1 MPRRRH
7 ALPIFV
13 GTLVTLFAVA
23 ALTLGQ
29 AAQTPADKPGSNGHS
44 SWLAP
49 YRSPAQRILRE
60 AQADDFAWTR
70 LAELTDTFGHRFSG
84 SPALEDAL
92 RWIADEMRKDG
103 LDSVRL
109 EPVMVPRWVR
119 GTESAEI
126 VAPGRHTIA
135 MLGLGGSVG
144 TPPEGVE
151 AEVLV
156 VRSFEALDANSRA
169 ARGKIVVFN
178 APYTSY
184 NDTVPYRTS
193 GPARAAQYGAVAA
206 LIRSIGPT
214 GHRTPHTGSTSYANA
229 PRRIPAAAIS
239 AEDAERLQRLH
250 DRRVPVVVRLTMSAR
265 DEPDALSANVIGE
278 VAGSDKPEEVVVIA
292 GHIDS
297 WDVGTGAVDDAAGC
311 VAVWE
316 AVRLLKKLGLKPRRT
331 IRVVL
336 FTNEE
341 NGLRGAYAYREKYML
356 ELKNHVMMLETDTG
370 LFPPIGFGFSG
381 SPKAR
386 ARITEIS
393 ELVREVGANRVAAVG
408 GGADIGPSVQAGNI
422 PSMSLDGD
430 DSRFFFLHHTAAD
443 TVDKVAPK
451 DIARAAAS
459 IAVMAY
465 VVDDMPS
472 RLDQE

>member
-1 MPRRRH
+1 
-7 ALPIFV
+7 L
-13 GTLVTLFAVA
+13 
-23 ALTLGQ
+23 
-29 AAQTPADKPGSNGHS
+29 
-44 SWLAP
+44 
-49 YRSPAQRILRE
+49 
-60 AQADDFAWTR
+60 R
-70 LAELTDTFGHRFSG
+70 LAELTDTFGHRLSG
-84 SPALEDAL
+84 SAALEDAL
-92 RWIADEMRKDG
+92 GWIAREMQKDG
-103 LDSVRL
+103 LDNVRL
-109 EPVMVPRWVR
+109 DPVMVPHWVR
-119 GTESAEI
+119 GAESAEI
-126 VAPGRHTIA
+126 VKPRPHTMA

-144 TPPEGVE
+144 TPPEGLE

-156 VRSFEALDANSRA
+156 VRSFEALDAAGDA
-169 ARGKIVVFN
+169 ARGRIVVFN

-184 NDTVPYRTS
+184 NDTVRYRTA
-193 GPARAAQYGAVAA
+193 GPARAAQYGAVAV
-206 LIRSIGPT
+206 LVRSIGPT

-239 AEDAERLQRLH
+239 AEDADRLQRFQ
-250 DRRVPVVVRLTMSAR
+250 DRRVPVAVRLTMSAHER
-265 DEPDALSANVIGE
+265 PDAPSANLIAELPGRE
-278 VAGSDKPEEVVVIA
+278 KPEEVIVLG

-297 WDVGTGAVDDAAGC
+297 WDVGAGAVDDGAGC

-316 AVRLLKKLGLKPRRT
+316 AVRILKKLGLQPRRT

-341 NGLRGAYAYREKYML
+341 NGLRGAHAYRNKYL
-356 ELKNHVMMLETDTG
+356 SELKNHVMMLEADTG

-386 ARITEIS
+386 ARVTEIGD
-393 ELVREVGANRVAAVG
+393 LVRDVGANRVGSVG
-408 GGADIGPSVQAGNI
+408 GGADIGPSVQAANI

-443 TVDKVAPK
+443 TVDKVSPRE
-451 DIARAAAS
+451 ISRAAAS

-465 VVDDMPS
+465 VIADMPM

>member
-1 MPRRRH
+1 MPRRRR
-7 ALPIFV
+7 ALPILV
-13 GTLVTLFAVA
+13 GSLVTLFAVA

-29 AAQTPADKPGSNGHS
+29 AAQTSQEKTGSNGHL

-49 YRSPAQRILRE
+49 YRGAAQRILRE
-60 AQADDFAWTR
+60 AQADDFAWMR
-70 LAELTDTFGHRFSG
+70 LAELTDTFGHRLSG
-84 SPALEDAL
+84 SSALEDAL
-92 RWIADEMRKDG
+92 RWIADEMKKDG
-103 LDSVRL
+103 LENVRL
-109 EPVMVPRWVR
+109 DPVMVPRWVR
-119 GTESAEI
+119 GTEGAEI
-126 VAPGRHTIA
+126 VSPGRHAIA
-135 MLGLGGSVG
+135 MLGLGGSIG
-144 TPPEGVE
+144 TPPDGVE

-184 NDTVPYRTS
+184 NDTVQYRTS

-206 LIRSIGPT
+206 LVRSIGPA

-239 AEDAERLQRLH
+239 VEDAERLQRLQ
-250 DRRVPVVVRLTMSAR
+250 DRRVPVVVKLTMSAR
-265 DEPDALSANVIGE
+265 EEPDGLSANLIGE
-278 VAGSDKPEEVVVIA
+278 LSGRDNPEEVIVLA

-297 WDVGTGAVDDAAGC
+297 WDVGTGAVDDGGGC
-311 VAVWE
+311 VAAWE
-316 AVRLLKKLGLKPRRT
+316 AIRVLRKLGLRPRRT

-341 NGLRGAYAYREKYML
+341 NGLRGAYAYRDRYL
-356 ELKNHVMMLETDTG
+356 AELKNHVMMLETDTG
-370 LFPPIGFGFSG
+370 LFPPLGFGFSG

-386 ARITEIS
+386 TRITEIA
-393 ELVREVGANRVAAVG
+393 ELLREVGTNRVAAVG
-408 GGADIGPSVQAGNI
+408 GGADIGPSVQAANI

-443 TVDKVAPK
+443 TVDKVAPRE
-451 DIARAAAS
+451 IARAAAS

-465 VVDDMPS
+465 VVADLPG

>member
-1 MPRRRH
+1 
-7 ALPIFV
+7 
-13 GTLVTLFAVA
+13 
-23 ALTLGQ
+23 
-29 AAQTPADKPGSNGHS
+29 
-44 SWLAP
+44 
-49 YRSPAQRILRE
+49 
-60 AQADDFAWTR
+60 
-70 LAELTDTFGHRFSG
+70 
-84 SPALEDAL
+84 
-92 RWIADEMRKDG
+92 
-103 LDSVRL
+103 
-109 EPVMVPRWVR
+109 
-119 GTESAEI
+119 
-126 VAPGRHTIA
+126 
-135 MLGLGGSVG
+135 
-144 TPPEGVE
+144 
-151 AEVLV
+151 
-156 VRSFEALDANSRA
+156 
-169 ARGKIVVFN
+169 VFN

-184 NDTVPYRTS
+184 NDTVHYRTS

-206 LIRSIGPT
+206 LVRSIGPT

-239 AEDAERLQRLH
+239 VEDAERLQRFQ
-250 DRRVPVVVRLTMSAR
+250 DRRVPVVVKLIMSAHE
-265 DEPDALSANVIGE
+265 EPDAPSANLIAELSGR
-278 VAGSDKPEEVVVIA
+278 DNPEEVIVLG

-297 WDVGTGAVDDAAGC
+297 WDVGTGAVDDGAGC

-316 AVRLLKKLGLKPRRT
+316 AVRVLKKLGLRPRRT
-331 IRVVL
+331 IRVVM

-341 NGLRGAYAYREKYML
+341 NGLRGAYAYREKYTL
-356 ELKNHVMMLETDTG
+356 ELKNHIMMLETDTG

-386 ARITEIS
+386 ARITEIA
-393 ELVREVGANRVAAVG
+393 ELLRDVGANRVAAVG

-451 DIARAAAS
+451 EIARAAAS

-465 VVDDMPS
+465 VVADMPN

>member
-1 MPRRRH
+1 MSRRRH
-7 ALPIFV
+7 ALTIFV
-13 GTLVTLFAVA
+13 STLVTLFAVA

-29 AAQTPADKPGSNGHS
+29 AAQAPAEKPGSNGHS
-44 SWLAP
+44 WLGP
-49 YRSPAQRILRE
+49 YRGPAQRILRE

-70 LAELTDTFGHRFSG
+70 LAELTDTFGHRLSG

-103 LDSVRL
+103 LDNVRL
-109 EPVMVPRWVR
+109 DPVMVPRWVR

-126 VAPGRHTIA
+126 VTPGRHTIA
-135 MLGLGGSVG
+135 MLGLGGSIG
-144 TPPEGVE
+144 TPPEGLE

-184 NDTVPYRTS
+184 NDTVHYRTS

-206 LIRSIGPT
+206 LVRSIGPT

-239 AEDAERLQRLH
+239 VEDAERLQRFQ
-250 DRRVPVVVRLTMSAR
+250 DRRVPVVVKLIMSAHE
-265 DEPDALSANVIGE
+265 EPDAPSANLIAELSGR
-278 VAGSDKPEEVVVIA
+278 DNPEEVIVLG

-297 WDVGTGAVDDAAGC
+297 WDVGTGAVDDGAGC

-316 AVRLLKKLGLKPRRT
+316 AVRVLKKLGLRPRRT
-331 IRVVL
+331 IRVVM

-341 NGLRGAYAYREKYML
+341 NGLRGAYAYREKYTL

-386 ARITEIS
+386 ARITEIA
-393 ELVREVGANRVAAVG
+393 ELLRDVGANRVAAVG

-451 DIARAAAS
+451 EVARAAAS

-465 VVDDMPS
+465 VVADMPT